1 MAFPNEIS
9 TPFLLKDTGEDVI
22 NKAVGFANNISEHLR
37 THYSIYVSQDLA
49 SPGSPSDF
57 NILDMIYYHV
67 YGDYRFSLEGNTA
80 VYKYQSAPPQN
91 TLDSL
96 SAVTKGDFMNFVLS
110 KEANYEGQLKGML
123 VGEALDTEM
132 AATEWFQREL
142 RFNTSASKFHL
153 PSLGTMAMATLGVK
167 PNNLGAVKKSAKE
180 MLTLMAD
187 FIMDNRAE
195 EQIPKFLRDNF
206 DAATVLGS
214 SRVKNNAK
222 IFHAIHEALVSH
234 PDYLDLV
241 ANQPEQTPDISALE
255 KALDDAYK
263 FESMPE
269 AASGYIDSLLQAANL
284 KFNMGMP
291 VRLTSSGVKKHASA
305 LGLTPTEAKAVEW
318 IVVSATPSAGGGK
331 KQKGP
336 KGIFG
341 LMDRD
346 DETVLLGSVTHSEIE
361 LSIVTLEDEVMFEKA
376 ATKKEAITNPFQMV
390 FSRIILDILFTFEA
404 VLYMSSIRYNQ
415 SNLDLGINI
424 SKTKVI
430 VERNYPKMKHIND
443 KPFDPN
449 VVKDS
454 PGTIATLVSLRSQH
468 TLAFLANMMHIGNKA
483 AIEGFYK
490 EDLRLAEVLWLAG
503 ALTDEGKAVFERK
516 ETPNLLAQLQYRIK
530 GVGEGIDAEAP
541 VNAKTVFYKMDAPIL
556 KDVIMKYDQLF
567 IAFTITNS
575 FMPKDKKKKDKSKKG
590 GGPPTTPDPNEDNI
604 RIGELVN
611 ALWGSILGRSSD
623 IVNREGVQPHL
634 IFSRL
639 FGLME
644 QVSAKLYFAELYPS
658 QWTGTNTATRVSR
671 DPLILGEEIEMKFY
685 NDCMNQYISHLKNN
699 FGGQP
704 AVASA
709 VLTVLGEIVILA
721 EDDIDTL
728 RESFIARIKSQA
740 KRPMLKG
747 TDIRFDPYRAVM
759 CVMRT
764 EIDIPLNFREAF
776 VAQKLDESQRE
787 QIKKTFSSESKLLV
801 LPETHPEFKPID
813 IEEPDEETA
822 LFGLENPNDLPQP
835 KFYPKPGSILNKNH
849 PEVAKLLNNLIGPR
863 TEAFFPIGSL
873 FSLATQKWTP
883 QKVKDVKKSMLK
895 RDTTYTVMPI
905 AWKGETKIWDGRDN
919 DQQPPNP
926 SVVTHYRDNF
936 GIIFSIDT
944 PDFNPFE
951 FDILAGS
958 LTDYETILYRK
969 YTNDKFD
976 TANYVYTPPDGVF
989 KNPNMGV
996 YSKTGNYRTSDP
1008 DFTVGN
1014 SFMIYRG
1021 EIAPQV
1027 KPPVDK
1033 SVEIDFEPVTEKL
1046 EQLDTRVWNHGNKTV
1061 QATDK
1066 NTAAITAAGERVA
1079 KASETTGKSFEKAAQ
1094 SFEAAGKEF
1103 SAAAISYENSAQ
1115 EFAKIPAA
1123 LKTALVEA
1131 ATEMVD
1137 NLEMKFD
1144 KPIAEFDESEDSKM
1158 GREAFDLLKALASME
1173 RNSEENSDFVTKGY
1187 ESIANISAMLPNTKY
1202 LYRAFTK
1209 HLQDIFV
1216 KEESS
1221 ANFLDVEPKEHTGR
1235 SVRALVASSLSV
1247 GLVAN
1252 IADEVMTDAQI
1263 NNLTPKELKAFKWR
1277 RHCVSVIQMMN
1288 LGNYA
1293 EARRELGIEE
1303 YKEEDKKSIKE
1314 KYEEAKKK
1322 ATSSVGIL
1330 KDLTNKAKKGLKG

>member
-1 MAFPNEIS
+1 MALPSEIS
-9 TPFLLKDTGEDVI
+9 TPFLLKDTGEDSI

-37 THYSIYVSQDLA
+37 THYAIYVSQDLP
-49 SPGSPSDF
+49 SPGTPSDF

-91 TLDSL
+91 ALDSL
-96 SAVTKGDFMNFVLS
+96 SAVTKGDFMDFVLS

-123 VGEALDTEM
+123 VGEELDTKM
-132 AATEWFQREL
+132 GATEWFQREL
-142 RFNTSASKFHL
+142 RFNAGASKFHL
-153 PSLGTMAMATLGVK
+153 PSLGTMAMATLGVR

-187 FIMDNRAE
+187 FIMDNRTE

-206 DAATVLGS
+206 DSTTVLGS
-214 SRVKNNAK
+214 SKGKNDAK

-241 ANQPEQTPDISALE
+241 TNQPEQTPDIPALE
-255 KALDDAYK
+255 KALTDAYK
-263 FESMPE
+263 FGSMPE
-269 AASGYIDSLLQAANL
+269 AASGYIDALLQAANL

-291 VRLTSSGVKKHASA
+291 VRLTASGVTKHAGP

-318 IVVSATPSAGGGK
+318 VVVSAAPSAGGGK

-346 DETVLLGSVTHSEIE
+346 DETLLLGSVTHSEIE

-424 SKTKVI
+424 SKTKAI
-430 VERNYPKMKHIND
+430 VERNYPKMKHINNE
-443 KPFDPN
+443 PFDLN
-449 VVKDS
+449 LVKES
-454 PGTIATLVSLRSQH
+454 PGAIATLVSLRSQH
-468 TLAFLANMMHIGNKA
+468 TLAFIANMMHIGNKA

-575 FMPKDKKKKDKSKKG
+575 FMPKDKGKKSKDKSKKG

-658 QWTGTNTATRVSR
+658 QWTGTNTVTRVSR

-685 NDCMNQYISHLKNN
+685 NNCMNQYISHLKNN

-759 CVMRT
+759 CVMRS
-764 EIDIPLNFREAF
+764 EIDIPLQFREAF

-787 QIKKTFSSESKLLV
+787 QIKKTFSSESKPLV
-801 LPETHPEFKPID
+801 LPETHPEFKEIVID
-813 IEEPDEETA
+813 EGDPESA
-822 LFGLENPNDLPQP
+822 LFGLDNPHRLPQP
-835 KFYPKPGSILNKNH
+835 KFYPKSGSVLNKAH
-849 PEVAKLLNNLIGPR
+849 PEVVRLLDSLIGP
-863 TEAFFPIGSL
+863 AADPYFPAGSM
-873 FSLATQKWTP
+873 FSIATATWAPATVAS
-883 QKVKDVKKSMLK
+883 VKSEMLEP
-895 RDTTYTVMPI
+895 DTTYTVMDI
-905 AWKGETKIWDGRDN
+905 DWKGTTKIWDGRDN

-926 SVVTHYRDNF
+926 SVVSHYRDNL
-936 GIIFSIDT
+936 GILFSIHT
-944 PDFNPFE
+944 PRYMPLE
-951 FDILAGS
+951 FDIVPTGNLA
-958 LTDYETILYRK
+958 DYDSILYRK
-969 YTNDKFD
+969 YTGDKFD
-976 TANYVYTPPDGVF
+976 TANYVYFPPDGVF
-989 KNPNMGV
+989 KNPYV
-996 YSKTGNYRTSDP
+996 KYSDTDGAYTEEDLDFSTGN
-1008 DFTVGN
+1008 G
-1014 SFMIYRG
+1014 FMIYRG
-1021 EIAPQV
+1021 DIQPKEE
-1027 KPPVDK
+1027 PPVDK
-1033 SVEIDFEPVTEKL
+1033 SVEIDFDPISTPL
-1046 EQLDTRVWNHGNKTV
+1046 LSMDRSINDTGVDLVSAADRNTVAITDAGNKV
-1061 QATDK
+1061 
-1066 NTAAITAAGERVA
+1066 AA
-1079 KASETTGKSFEKAAQ
+1079 ASVTTGKSFEKAAQ

-1137 NLEMKFD
+1137 NLELKLG
-1144 KPIAEFDESEDSKM
+1144 KPLAEFDPEEDTSE
-1158 GREAFDLLKALASME
+1158 GRDAYKAVDALASIE
-1173 RNSEENSDFVTKGY
+1173 SNSAEDSDFMREGRDA
-1187 ESIANISAMLPNTKY
+1187 IANISAMLPNIKY
-1202 LYRAFTK
+1202 LYRSFTK
-1209 HLQDIFV
+1209 KLQDIFV
-1216 KEESS
+1216 KEGS
-1221 ANFLDVEPKEHTGR
+1221 ADSFLDVEPKEHTGK
-1235 SVRALVASSLSV
+1235 SVRAWVASSLSV
-1247 GLVAN
+1247 GLVAD
-1252 IADEVMTDAQI
+1252 IADKGMTQAQI
-1263 NNLTPKELKAFKWR
+1263 NNMSPIELKAFKWR
-1277 RHCVSVIQMMN
+1277 RHCVSVIQLMKN
-1288 LGNYA
+1288 GDYA
-1293 EARRELGIEE
+1293 EARKQLGIEQE
-1303 YKEEDKKSIKE
+1303 LEE
-1314 KYEEAKKK
+1314 
-1322 ATSSVGIL
+1322 
-1330 KDLTNKAKKGLKG
+1330 

>member
-9 TPFLLKDTGEDVI
+9 TPFLLKDTGEDAI

-37 THYSIYVSQDLA
+37 THYAIYVSQDLP

-110 KEANYEGQLKGML
+110 KEANYEGQLKGLL
-123 VGEALDTEM
+123 VGEALDTGM
-132 AATEWFQREL
+132 GATEWFQREL
-142 RFNTSASKFHL
+142 RFNASASKFHL
-153 PSLGTMAMATLGVK
+153 PSLGTMAMATLGVR

-187 FIMDNRAE
+187 FIIDNRTE

-206 DAATVLGS
+206 DAATVLGF
-214 SRVKNNAK
+214 SRVNNNAK
-222 IFHAIHEALVSH
+222 IFHAIHQALVSH

-241 ANQPEQTPDISALE
+241 ANQPEQTPDILALE
-255 KALDDAYK
+255 KALTGAYK
-263 FESMPE
+263 FGSMPE
-269 AASGYIDSLLQAANL
+269 AASGYIDELLQAANL

-291 VRLTSSGVKKHASA
+291 VKLTSSGVKKHASA

-318 IVVSATPSAGGGK
+318 IIVSATPSAGGGK

-404 VLYMSSIRYNQ
+404 VLYMSSIRYNE

-424 SKTKVI
+424 SKTKAV
-430 VERNYPKMKHIND
+430 VKRNYPKMKHINNE
-443 KPFDPN
+443 PFDFG

-454 PGTIATLVSLRSQH
+454 PGAIATLVSLRSQH

-575 FMPKDKKKKDKSKKG
+575 FMPKDKKNKDKSKKG

-644 QVSAKLYFAELYPS
+644 QISAKLYFAELYPS
-658 QWTGTNTATRVSR
+658 QWTGTNTVTRVSR

-699 FGGQP
+699 FGAQP

-764 EIDIPLNFREAF
+764 EIDIPLQFREAF

-787 QIKKTFSSESKLLV
+787 QIKKTFSSESKPLV

-813 IEEPDEETA
+813 IEKPDEETA
-822 LFGLENPNDLPQP
+822 LFGLENPNELPQP
-835 KFYPKPGSILNKNH
+835 KFYPKPGAVLNKAH
-849 PEVAKLLNNLIGPR
+849 PEVAKLLDALIGPR
-863 TEAFFPIGSL
+863 TDAFFPVGSL

-883 QKVKDVKKSMLK
+883 QRVKDVKKSMLK
-895 RDTTYTVMPI
+895 RATTYTVMPI

-936 GIIFSIDT
+936 GIIFSVDT

-958 LTDYETILYRK
+958 LTDYDTILYRK

-976 TANYVYTPPDGVF
+976 KANYVYTPIDGVF

-996 YSKTGNYRTSDP
+996 YSKSGNYRTSDP

-1027 KPPVDK
+1027 KPPVVDK
-1033 SVEIDFEPVTEKL
+1033 SVKIDFEPVTEKL
-1046 EQLDTRVWNHGNKTV
+1046 EQLDTRVWDAGNKTV
-1061 QATDK
+1061 DATDR
-1066 NTAAITAAGERVA
+1066 NTAAITGAGERIA
-1079 KASETTGKSFEKAAQ
+1079 AASSATGKSFEKAAQ

-1137 NLEMKFD
+1137 NLELKLG
-1144 KPIAEFDESEDSKM
+1144 KPIAEFDPEKDTSE
-1158 GREAFDLLKALASME
+1158 GREAYESVEALAFIES
-1173 RNSEENSDFVTKGY
+1173 NSGEDSDFMTEGRNT
-1187 ESIANISAMLPNTKY
+1187 IANISAMLPKTKY
-1202 LYRAFTK
+1202 LYRSFTK
-1209 HLQDIFV
+1209 KLQDKFA
-1216 KEESS
+1216 KEGT
-1221 ANFLDVEPKEHTGR
+1221 ADGFTDVEAKEHTGK
-1235 SVRALVASSLSV
+1235 SVRAWVASSLSV
-1247 GLVAN
+1247 ALVADT
-1252 IADEVMTDAQI
+1252 ADKVTTDAQI
-1263 NNLTPKELKAFKWR
+1263 SNMSPLQLKAFKWR
-1277 RHCVSVIQMMN
+1277 RHCVSVIQT
-1288 LGNYA
+1288 LKRGEYA
-1293 EARRELGIEE
+1293 EARRLLGIGQELEE
-1303 YKEEDKKSIKE
+1303 
-1314 KYEEAKKK
+1314 
-1322 ATSSVGIL
+1322 
-1330 KDLTNKAKKGLKG
+1330 